1 MNRKDVRPG
10 PIPCSYWLIE
20 EKLLAG
26 EYPGTYIEADT
37 REKLAKFLSGPLQG
51 LTTPAL
57 RSPLVVSRHILMGET
72 HVPVRP
78 LMLTHLLD
86 DRDLE
91 SFKQWEGRLRLA
103 EDGMI
108 AFAGDLD
115 EIKSIRAEG
124 CC

>member
-1 MNRKDVRPG
+1 
-10 PIPCSYWLIE
+10 
-20 EKLLAG
+20 
-26 EYPGTYIEADT
+26 
-37 REKLAKFLSGPLQG
+37 
-51 LTTPAL
+51 
-57 RSPLVVSRHILMGET
+57 MGGT

-91 SFKQWEGRLRLA
+91 SFKQWEGRLCLA

>member
-1 MNRKDVRPG
+1 
-10 PIPCSYWLIE
+10 
-20 EKLLAG
+20 
-26 EYPGTYIEADT
+26 
-37 REKLAKFLSGPLQG
+37 
-51 LTTPAL
+51 
-57 RSPLVVSRHILMGET
+57 
-72 HVPVRP
+72 
-78 LMLTHLLD
+78 MLTHLLD
-86 DRDLE
+86 DHDLE